1 MVALRPLV
9 EGRGIAHDA
18 VFVKGYWNRG
28 RPDRLAGRRPDA
40 SEPAPI
46 SPGSR

>member
-1 MVALRPLV
+1 MVALRPVV

-18 VFVKGYWNRG
+18 VFLKGYWNRG
-28 RPDRLAGRRPDA
+28 RPDRLAGRPPGGSDR
-40 SEPAPI
+40 API